1 MRELR
6 QFRDSVVPAQVL
18 ELFHGWKIYDYLI
31 YTRYRFLQRE
41 TRWKG
46 LEDSLDE
53 CIDESVRTLDQMCF
67 SSQYY
72 MMMTVQ
78 VSDSASVSELQ
89 LCEDGVSTIS
99 RHRDAVD
106 VVAREFLD
114 CVVPRRPLGGPG
126 PSPRPRAGRDC
137 GCGS

>member
-1 MRELR
+1 MTWSSGSHENGVRG
-6 QFRDSVVPAQVL
+6 AQVL

-72 MMMTVQ
+72 MMMTVLTRRRLEIASRRARVASRRVPTQ
-78 VSDSASVSELQ
+78 VQVNGIMMFIFGMQMMVQAQYNVFGDQ
-89 LCEDGVSTIS
+89 MMPFIFGQ
-99 RHRDAVD
+99 
-106 VVAREFLD
+106 
-114 CVVPRRPLGGPG
+114 
-126 PSPRPRAGRDC
+126 
-137 GCGS
+137 